1 MEFDLSKNRRI
12 ALGAAVLAAPFVLA
26 APSPAQ
32 AHGTCLELPGRGAGC
47 VSTSHTS
54 VSACDGAADGWGVRT
69 WYRTSNN
76 VTDHV
81 GDPDG
86 SGGSCGS
93 ESPLGGGTIT
103 SYRVC
108 AGPNN
113 TDSECTQWV
122 TA

>member
-1 MEFDLSKNRRI
+1 MSRNRRI
-12 ALGAAVLAAPFVLA
+12 ALGAALLATPFVLA

-32 AHGTCLELPGRGAGC
+32 AHGTCMTLPNRGTGC
-47 VSTSHTS
+47 VTASHTTVS
-54 VSACDGAADGWGVRT
+54 VCDSNNEGWGVRT
-69 WYRTSNN
+69 WYKTTNG

-81 GDPDG
+81 GDADG
-86 SGGSCGS
+86 NGPNCGS

-113 TDSECTQWV
+113 TDSECTQWA